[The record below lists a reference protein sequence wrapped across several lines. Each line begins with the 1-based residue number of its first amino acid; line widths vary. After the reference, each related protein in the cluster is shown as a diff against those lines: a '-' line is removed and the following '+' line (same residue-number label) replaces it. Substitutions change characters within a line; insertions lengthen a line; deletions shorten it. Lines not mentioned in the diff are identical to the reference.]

1 MSARLDRLL
10 DLRRIAECAIH
21 DAQRN
26 RIPFSF
32 IPKEHPMRHCTVSAS
47 RAYAEISARKAP
59 EPQGRDFRITI
70 TRHNQPDQVVTLQCC
85 NGLEASF
92 QAIELAAGS
101 GVPHIRP
108 VVELT
113 YFEGLDAYPRA
124 LHRDASTA
132 ARAGWAKAQAQH
144 LRDARAAAHTACL
157 QVEATLWGAA

>member
-1 MSARLDRLL
+1 VSANLDALL
-10 DLRRIAECAIH
+10 DLTRIADCAMH
-21 DAQRN
+21 DAHAEHR
-26 RIPFSF
+26 PFCF

-59 EPQGRDFRITI
+59 EPQGRDFKITI

-113 YFEGLDAYPRA
+113 YFEGLDAYPRP
-124 LHRDASTA
+124 LHRDASLEA
-132 ARAGWAKAQAQH
+132 HAGWDMAETRH
-144 LRDARAAAHTACL
+144 LRDARMAAHRACL